1 MALNYLATGPSNAPV
16 VLLGSALGT
25 THLLWQA
32 QVDALA
38 GRFRVVAFDHLGHG
52 GSETP
57 PGPYKMADLG
67 GAILELMDHLGV
79 QQASY
84 AGISIGGMVGLWL
97 AQNAPERFKAFALL
111 CAPAVAGGSPQMW
124 TERAE
129 LVRTKGTE
137 AVADAAIGRWFLPD
151 FAKASPGLVA
161 AVRHQVV
168 NTPDE
173 GYAACCEAIGAMD
186 LRDGLASIDV
196 PTLLIAADQDESVP
210 ADAVRAVADAIPGSQ
225 FELIENSAHLIN
237 LAHPEHL
244 TTLLAHHLR

>member
-1 MALNYLATGPSNAPV
+1 MALNYLATGPANAPV

-52 GSETP
+52 ASP
-57 PGPYKMADLG
+57 VPHGPYSMADLG
-67 GAILELMDHLGV
+67 REVLALLDHLGV
-79 QQASY
+79 EQASY

-97 AQNAPERFKAFALL
+97 AENAPERFKSFAIL
-111 CAPAVAGGSPQMW
+111 CAPALPGGGPQMW
-124 TERAE
+124 TDRAD
-129 LVRTKGTE
+129 LVRREGAQ
-137 AVADAAIGRWFLPD
+137 AVADAAIGRWFLPA
-151 FAKASPGLVA
+151 FATANPGLVA

-168 NTPDE
+168 NTPAE
-173 GYAACCEAIGAMD
+173 GYAACSEAIRDMD
-186 LRDGLASIDV
+186 LTGGLASIDV

-210 ADAVRAVADAIPGSQ
+210 VDAVRAVADQIPGAK
-225 FELIENSAHLIN
+225 FELIENSAHLVN
-237 LAHPEHL
+237 LAHPEHV